1 MKITKELIESMVR
14 EALNEVAE
22 AKPEAEAD
30 PYAAKPAASN
40 DVSRILTKQDMERI
54 NMPQEL
60 IDALEVITKHA
71 SRVPRGKQILLN
83 LYKELPGIVKSLK

>member
-14 EALNEVAE
+14 EVLNEVAE
-22 AKPEAEAD
+22 AKPGAGSEAAE
-30 PYAAKPAASN
+30 PAVSN

-71 SRVPRGKQILLN
+71 PKVPRGKQILLN
-83 LYKELPGIVKSLK
+83 LYKELPGIIKSIK